1 MSLSKLKLS
10 YKEITNKPKRYYIL
24 QKVWFFKKKATTFD
38 LYKERIIN
46 ANVTRSRWSPNNS
59 HLNLEILN
67 ICKVSLKFIYS
78 EKATQFC
85 EMCTA
90 VK

>member
-1 MSLSKLKLS
+1 MQTSLDHVGAL
-10 YKEITNKPKRYYIL
+10 I
-24 QKVWFFKKKATTFD
+24 
-38 LYKERIIN
+38 
-46 ANVTRSRWSPNNS
+46 NS

-90 VK
+90 VKSKGKISQNLVAFSEYMNFNFENPDESTVSTP